1 MTSGFAG
8 KCQSVTLDADVQ
20 RTGFTSLAVQEHIS
34 GQRSLDVAV
43 AGTHPPTRLHPN
55 NVAAGLRNPQNR
67 FSGSFKVRIPVK
79 TIPCAETVWSTLGVI
94 HLTVT
99 SSAG

>member
-8 KCQSVTLDADVQ
+8 KCSSVTLGADVQ

-34 GQRSLDVAV
+34 GQRSLDVSV

-55 NVAAGLRNPQNR
+55 KVSAGLRNPQNR
-67 FSGSFKVRIPVK
+67 FSRVVRSENSRENHSVY
-79 TIPCAETVWSTLGVI
+79 
-94 HLTVT
+94 
-99 SSAG
+99 